1 MDWDVDMDGVAD
13 GFAPLE
19 AGVTRHLDS
28 ADTAASVEADRSVD
42 STILVSTKVHIRGLN
57 SLTTDSIKSYVRD
70 HYGPAERV
78 EWIDDESANLVFSC
92 ESSAQEALRSLSA
105 IEIADVTQLPLL
117 ESVPAKALASHPEVK
132 LQIRFSVLSDK
143 KAPGAAQR
151 SRFYLLHPEFD
162 PEERRRRND
171 PRSRYRERAEESRN
185 CLHER
190 IRHTRER
197 SPENYHAGM
206 YDDDEST
213 STQRVAEAVGQNSK
227 ITKTFD
233 ESLVSTH
240 SGSLLGTHKTILTMR
255 PVLDRNADVELS
267 EQFRV
272 AREKQNW
279 PTGPIKPG
287 RLSVDAERKAKI
299 EEKNL
304 PTEHQYTKLYSA
316 ALESSY

>member
-1 MDWDVDMDGVAD
+1 MDWDVDMDDVAD

-42 STILVSTKVHIRGLN
+42 GTILVSTKVHIRGLN

-171 PRSRYRERAEESRN
+171 PRSRYR
-185 CLHER
+185 
-190 IRHTRER
+190 
-197 SPENYHAGM
+197 
-206 YDDDEST
+206 
-213 STQRVAEAVGQNSK
+213 QNSK

-304 PTEHQYTKLYSA
+304 PTEHQYTKLYSV
-316 ALESSY
+316 ALESS

>member
-1 MDWDVDMDGVAD
+1 MDWDVDMDDVAD

-28 ADTAASVEADRSVD
+28 ADTAASGEADRSVD

-92 ESSAQEALRSLSA
+92 ESSAQEALKSLSA

-171 PRSRYRERAEESRN
+171 PRS
-185 CLHER
+185 
-190 IRHTRER
+190 

-206 YDDDEST
+206 KLTCGPIILGPCEVEPTAPS
-213 STQRVAEAVGQNSK
+213 
-227 ITKTFD
+227 
-233 ESLVSTH
+233 VSAHTIN
-240 SGSLLGTHKTILTMR
+240 GWLFQLLGH
-255 PVLDRNADVELS
+255 
-267 EQFRV
+267 
-272 AREKQNW
+272 
-279 PTGPIKPG
+279 
-287 RLSVDAERKAKI
+287 
-299 EEKNL
+299 
-304 PTEHQYTKLYSA
+304 YTLIGA
-316 ALESSY
+316 